1 MKWIVAIDAL
11 GTARGAAA
19 FANVLARAGEE
30 VVPVHVVEF
39 EERFLPERVAE
50 SFRDWSRE
58 AAEETLRT
66 CAPALGELHVLE
78 ATPPEAGIEHASKK
92 LGADRILI
100 GRRAPV
106 EGGALVRLGPVARR
120 LARNLVCPVCVVP
133 RDYTFRAAEDDPIV
147 LATDGTDTAAAGAE
161 EAKRLAALLERPLV
175 VVMSVEEPR
184 TLGGYLSGGAWDE
197 VREAMHDAARAR
209 LDAWCERHGLEK
221 AARRVRFGT
230 PWGGV
235 LGEVEAEGA
244 TMVVCGSRRL
254 GAVDR
259 IFLSSTASELASSA
273 PVPVLIVPPDA
284 ARDDAVDTEA

>member
-11 GTARGAAA
+11 GTSGGALS
-19 FANVLARAGEE
+19 FASVLAAAGEE
-30 VVPVHVVEF
+30 VIPVHVVEF

-58 AAEETLRT
+58 AAEEALRQH
-66 CAPALGELHVLE
+66 APGLGALQVLE
-78 ATPPEAGIEHASKK
+78 ATPPEAGIERAAADLH
-92 LGADRILI
+92 ADRVLI
-100 GRRAPV
+100 GRRAPA

-120 LARNLVCPVCVVP
+120 LARNLVRPVCVVP
-133 RDYTFRAAEDDPIV
+133 RDYVFRSEQDDPIV
-147 LATDGTDTAAAGAE
+147 LATDATDSAAAAAR
-161 EAKRLAALLERPLV
+161 EALRLAKALARPLV
-175 VVMSVEEPR
+175 AVLSVEEPR
-184 TLGGYLSGGAWDE
+184 TLGGYLAGSAWEE

-209 LDAWCERHGLEK
+209 LDAWCERHGLER

-244 TMVVCGSRRL
+244 TMIVCGSRRL

-259 IFLSSTASELASSA
+259 IFLSSTASELAA
-273 PVPVLIVPPDA
+273 AATVPVLIVPPDVA
-284 ARDDAVDTEA
+284 SGGGVDISA

>member
-11 GTARGAAA
+11 GTSGGAIA
-19 FANVLARAGEE
+19 FADVLARAGEA

-58 AAEETLRT
+58 AAEEALRKHG
-66 CAPALGELHVLE
+66 ANLPQLHVLE
-78 ATPPEAGIEHASKK
+78 ATPPEAGIERAAEE
-92 LGADRILI
+92 LRADRIVI

-120 LARNLVCPVCVVP
+120 LARNLVRPVCVVP
-133 RDYTFRAAEDDPIV
+133 RDYAFRSEQDDPIV
-147 LATDGTDTAAAGAE
+147 LATDASETAAAAAA
-161 EAKRLAALLERPLV
+161 EAKRLAAVLERPLV
-175 VVMSVEEPR
+175 VVLSVEEPR

-197 VREAMHDAARAR
+197 VREAMHDAARQR
-209 LDAWCERHGLEK
+209 LDAWCETHGLAG

-244 TMVVCGSRRL
+244 TMIVCGSRRL

-273 PVPVLIVPPDA
+273 TVPVLIVPPDA
-284 ARDDAVDTEA
+284 AASAVDEQA

>member
-11 GTARGAAA
+11 GTSGGAIA
-19 FANVLARAGEE
+19 FADVLARAGEE

-58 AAEETLRT
+58 AAEQ
-66 CAPALGELHVLE
+66 ALAEHGPHLGSLHVLE
-78 ATPPEAGIEHASKK
+78 ATPPEAGIEHAAKE
-92 LGADRILI
+92 LGADRIVI

-120 LARNLVCPVCVVP
+120 LARNLVRPVCVVP
-133 RDYTFRAAEDDPIV
+133 RDYTFRAEQDDPVV
-147 LATDGTDTAAAGAE
+147 LATDASETAAGAAA
-161 EAKRLAALLERPLV
+161 EAKRLAAALARPLV
-175 VVMSVEEPR
+175 VVLSVEEPR

-197 VREAMHDAARAR
+197 VREAMHDAARQR
-209 LDAWCERHGLEK
+209 LDAWCEAHGLAG

-235 LGEVEAEGA
+235 LGEVEAEGG
-244 TMVVCGSRRL
+244 TLIVCGSRRL

-259 IFLSSTASELASSA
+259 IFLSSTASELASA
-273 PVPVLIVPPDA
+273 ATVPVLIVPPDA
-284 ARDDAVDTEA
+284 AERGVDTSA